1 MLFNKRCYGA
11 MPQFGCAPMM
21 PQENCCDGGNFA
33 QGSMPQSDRCCQNM
47 NQTREQCIVEPT
59 INKCIEKEFYH
70 EVPHVCPIHT
80 HVINRH
86 IYNHS
91 YTPQYTCSEEN
102 QVCNIDNGPCCKFV

>member
-1 MLFNKRCYGA
+1 MLFNKKC
-11 MPQFGCAPMM
+11 CAPMPTYNCCNNMM
-21 PQENCCDGGNFA
+21 PQMQQNCCGMD
-33 QGSMPQSDRCCQNM
+33 PI
-47 NQTREQCIVEPT
+47 REQCIVEPT
-59 INKCIEKEFYH
+59 INKCVEKEFYH

-91 YTPQYTCSEEN
+91 YTPEYSCSEEN

>member
-1 MLFNKRCYGA
+1 MFNKKC
-11 MPQFGCAPMM
+11 CAPMPTYNNCCNNMMSQM
-21 PQENCCDGGNFA
+21 PQNCCGMD
-33 QGSMPQSDRCCQNM
+33 PI
-47 NQTREQCIVEPT
+47 REQCIVEPT

-70 EVPHVCPIHT
+70 EIPHVCPIHT

-91 YTPQYTCSEEN
+91 YTPEYSCSEEN